1 MGGISLLDF
10 IFISR
15 AQRFYIIIA
24 AYQFNHYIWPV
35 LTKLQEDARLGW
47 KAISINIDQA
57 ATVWLKL
64 SNFKKKRF
72 AI

>member
-35 LTKLQEDARLGW
+35 LTKLQEDARLPIYSLDERQYRS
-47 KAISINIDQA
+47 ISIKQLLFD
-57 ATVWLKL
+57 
-64 SNFKKKRF
+64 
-72 AI
+72 

>member
-10 IFISR
+10 IFISH

-35 LTKLQEDARLGW
+35 LTKLLTKQDARLPIYSLYRS
-47 KAISINIDQA
+47 ISIKQLLFD
-57 ATVWLKL
+57 
-64 SNFKKKRF
+64 
-72 AI
+72 